1 MGILFHSLLSW
12 MGTAIPFDLSHHR
25 TRRVPV
31 LCTFVLHTP
40 SFGSP
45 AAIPSLSVDTDY
57 FHSFN
62 ATIRVKELHSPQR
75 AFQSFLVESFQL
87 RQLPTQTD
95 SPVSSDDSVLPAI
108 LPLRSS
114 ASTYKYLQQSSNCLA
129 KMQFSKTALLALCA
143 SSASAYSATKRTF
156 AVNHFYGKGPL
167 VVGRMDPIV
176 NPGVASG
183 HVHAVQGGNAFA
195 LSMTD
200 DQALKST
207 CTSSRVKDDKSN
219 YWTPALYFQD
229 PKTGKLEPVEM
240 FYMNVYYF
248 FDATTDKIEAFPE
261 GLRIF
266 TGNPSLRTP
275 PATGGEQIT
284 DHSDGTIQP
293 IQWTCP
299 RSNDNSPLYPADSNG
314 RSGVGMQDPGNGV
327 SGTGFPDKNCD
338 GYASPLRADIHLPSC
353 YNPAKGVQNYKE
365 NMDYPTNGKCPSGW
379 KHVPHMFYEVYW
391 NTPKFQDRWTPG
403 QGKQPFV
410 LANGDPT
417 GYSLH
422 ADFING
428 WEPETLQQIIDNCDA
443 GSAGMDK
450 CPGLIGGLNDPST
463 SCNIESAINEV
474 IDGVLDELPGNNPI
488 GQWGADAAPAPAP
501 APVASSKSPVASAP
515 AVSTPESTPDS
526 TPEAPAPTPE
536 TTSKNAAQPVV
547 TAKPTKIVD
556 PAPSS
561 PAEVYTMSPAP
572 SAAASAPVVG
582 GSNTMITS
590 YVTVSDTV
598 WTTVTAPGSD
608 LDL

>member
-1 MGILFHSLLSW
+1 MGPRFRSISPTTALDVSRYSVLS
-12 MGTAIPFDLSHHR
+12 
-25 TRRVPV
+25 
-31 LCTFVLHTP
+31 
-40 SFGSP
+40 
-45 AAIPSLSVDTDY
+45 Y
-57 FHSFN
+57 F
-62 ATIRVKELHSPQR
+62 TLLHS
-75 AFQSFLVESFQL
+75 V
-87 RQLPTQTD
+87 RQLPFLLCLLIRTTSIPSTQQFESKNSTHHNALSNHSSLNHSSFD
-95 SPVSSDDSVLPAI
+95 SYLPRQTVQSFQPAATTQYSRRYS
-108 LPLRSS
+108 LFDLQLLR
-114 ASTYKYLQQSSNCLA
+114 TITFQQSSNCLA

-229 PKTGKLEPVEM
+229 PQTGKL
-240 FYMNVYYF
+240 
-248 FDATTDKIEAFPE
+248 EAFPE

-314 RSGVGMQDPGNGV
+314 RSGVGMQDPGNGG

-365 NMDYPTNGKCPSGW
+365 NMY
-379 KHVPHMFYEVYW
+379 YEVYW

-443 GSAGMDK
+443 GSA
-450 CPGLIGGLNDPST
+450 
-463 SCNIESAINEV
+463 
-474 IDGVLDELPGNNPI
+474 
-488 GQWGADAAPAPAP
+488 
-501 APVASSKSPVASAP
+501 
-515 AVSTPESTPDS
+515 
-526 TPEAPAPTPE
+526 
-536 TTSKNAAQPVV
+536 
-547 TAKPTKIVD
+547 
-556 PAPSS
+556 
-561 PAEVYTMSPAP
+561 
-572 SAAASAPVVG
+572 
-582 GSNTMITS
+582 
-590 YVTVSDTV
+590 
-598 WTTVTAPGSD
+598 
-608 LDL
+608 